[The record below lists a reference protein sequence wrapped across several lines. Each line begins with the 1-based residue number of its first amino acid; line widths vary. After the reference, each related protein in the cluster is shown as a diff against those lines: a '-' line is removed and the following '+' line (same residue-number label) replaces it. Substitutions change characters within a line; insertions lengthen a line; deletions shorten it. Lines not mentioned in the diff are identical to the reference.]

1 MALSTVA
8 PRGGMVTGMREPN
21 LEELRIA
28 DTLQDNQS
36 GALNA
41 FNRSPRLRHAQL
53 GSWWERVLAVLSLIF
68 VVVTVFNL
76 VIRNL

>member
-1 MALSTVA
+1 MALSTAA
-8 PRGGMVTGMREPN
+8 PHAAMVTGMREPN
-21 LEELRIA
+21 LEELRTG
-28 DTLQDNQS
+28 DSLQDSQS

-68 VVVTVFNL
+68 VVVTVVNL